1 MKDTNWYVLFVMGG
15 KENQLCEFLNQ
26 EENWYAFYPKI
37 ELVRRKNSID
47 YLVEKPLFPSYIFI
61 ESNQKHTVFKEKL
74 HVLRS
79 RKTGIVKELHYEDD
93 IPALHSEEKE
103 YLQALLNDDFVL
115 KKSTGFIEQDHVV
128 IKDGPLKGY
137 ESKIS
142 KINRHKRNAILEV
155 ELLHKKV
162 NVTVPLEILK
172 RTE

>member
-1 MKDTNWYVLFVMGG
+1 MEETNWYVLFVMGG
-15 KENQLCEFLNQ
+15 KEKQLCEFLNQ
-26 EENWYAFYPKI
+26 EENWSVFYPKI

-47 YLVEKPLFPSYIFI
+47 YLIEKPLFPSYIFV
-61 ESNQKHTVFKEKL
+61 ESDLKHTEFKEKL
-74 HVLRS
+74 YVLKN
-79 RKTGIVKELHYEDD
+79 RKTGIVKELQYEDD
-93 IPALHSEEKE
+93 VPALHSEEKA
-103 YLQALLNDDFVL
+103 YLQRLLNHEHIL

-128 IKDGPLKGY
+128 INDGPLKGY